1 MALKKL
7 QFLFIKVHRLIIAR
21 VFFPFLIFQ
30 RDFYLQI
37 PAYERILQ
45 PPSSQYILTLS
56 AMRFLRC
63 SPFYI

>member
-21 VFFPFLIFQ
+21 VFFPYLIFQ

-37 PAYERILQ
+37 PAYKRILQ
-45 PPSSQYILTLS
+45 PLLLNI
-56 AMRFLRC
+56 F
-63 SPFYI
+63 